1 MQLEIVQVDPRPIGY
16 GSGTSLVTGKSIA
29 EGPDLSMFVNG
40 RADAYRIADWLAI
53 DITDD
58 RDRLKRIDR
67 CFIDYRDF
75 EPNWLQVKI
84 VVEEEHRAVLER
96 FAEALHLRDG
106 LLTKRLFEW
115 AIDPMKNWDLAR
127 GYQSH
132 HRDELKKMKEA

>member
-115 AIDPMKNWDLAR
+115 AIDPMKNWDLAC